1 MLFFRNFVINF
12 LRRGLLCCVY
22 LRPTGKEL
30 SGENKYTPPEFW
42 RAYFSSLSSVLL
54 LSVNTIISQ
63 KLNPF
68 HEIKKVVIFH
78 VNNQK
83 EVKRVSL
90 SIGFVP
96 LKGSLKIKST
106 IPLKTARLTLFLLG
120 GGGSIWTPHVVLV
133 SCWNFLT
140 FSKYPIPSFRSKTWL
155 LY

>member
-1 MLFFRNFVINF
+1 MQQLFLENDVLKKRGDVILRDPTF
-12 LRRGLLCCVY
+12 LEMHVWFTASPSKTLFDQEWMY
-22 LRPTGKEL
+22 
-30 SGENKYTPPEFW
+30 
-42 RAYFSSLSSVLL
+42 
-54 LSVNTIISQ
+54 IISQ

-68 HEIKKVVIFH
+68 HEIKKVVICH

-120 GGGSIWTPHVVLV
+120 GGGSIWTPPVVMV
-133 SCWNFLT
+133 CWWNFLT
-140 FSKYPIPSFRSKTWL
+140 FSKYPKPFL
-155 LY
+155 